1 MLRTGGGPN
10 LKVCHR
16 SPRNEKKKKR
26 CRCPFQ
32 TFPKE
37 EEKVHTGGSWNPEGK
52 EPNNEEGGKSILR
65 ADPKPVAEA
74 EVRRMG
80 GRKGGF
86 LGPSFAA
93 YATAVGASVALL
105 SYVITSRFAEGLRR

>member
-1 MLRTGGGPN
+1 M
-10 LKVCHR
+10 CHR
-16 SPRNEKKKKR
+16 SAKKAVPVPFSDISKR
-26 CRCPFQ
+26 GRKSP
-32 TFPKE
+32 
-37 EEKVHTGGSWNPEGK
+37 HGGSWNPEGK

>member
-1 MLRTGGGPN
+1 MP
-10 LKVCHR
+10 V
-16 SPRNEKKKKR
+16 
-26 CRCPFQ
+26 PFSDIS
-32 TFPKE
+32 KE

-52 EPNNEEGGKSILR
+52 EPNNEEGGKSIQR
-65 ADPKPVAEA
+65 ADRNPTEA

>member
-1 MLRTGGGPN
+1 M
-10 LKVCHR
+10 CHR
-16 SPRNEKKKKR
+16 SAKKAVPV
-26 CRCPFQ
+26 PFSDISKGGRKS
-32 TFPKE
+32 P
-37 EEKVHTGGSWNPEGK
+37 HGGSWNPEGK
-52 EPNNEEGGKSILR
+52 EPNNEEGGKSIQR
-65 ADPKPVAEA
+65 ADRNPTEA

>member
-16 SPRNEKKKKR
+16 SAKKSDAGALFRHFQKRKKKSTR
-26 CRCPFQ
+26 G
-32 TFPKE
+32 E
-37 EEKVHTGGSWNPEGK
+37 SWNPEGK
-52 EPNNEEGGKSILR
+52 EPNNEEGGKSIQR
-65 ADPKPVAEA
+65 ADRNPTEA

>member
-1 MLRTGGGPN
+1 MPVPFSDISKGGR
-10 LKVCHR
+10 K
-16 SPRNEKKKKR
+16 SP
-26 CRCPFQ
+26 
-32 TFPKE
+32 
-37 EEKVHTGGSWNPEGK
+37 HGGSWNPEGK